1 MEELPLLR
9 DMVILMG
16 VSVLMS
22 IVLTRVGIPTV
33 VGFFLTGVIIGPYG
47 LGFVTETDTV
57 KTLAEVGIVLLLFTI
72 GLEFSVKRVL
82 SMGREAIIGGILQ
95 LAVTIFFVWV
105 AATLWGM
112 PSHVALAL
120 GFIISLSSSAIVLK
134 LLVDRMEVHSS
145 HGTVAVGILLFQDI
159 SMVLMVMLLQN
170 LGEGG
175 GSIEMFTLA
184 WEMAAAIG
192 IMVAIVVTVAYLAP
206 RLFHEVVKL
215 RNREVFILT
224 VVLVCL
230 GTAWLASL
238 AGLSLAIGAFIAGLV
253 ISESE
258 YSNQIV
264 AEILPFRD
272 TFGSLFFVSIGM
284 LVELKYF
291 MGHAG
296 MILPITAGVM
306 LLKALIIAAIGQLL
320 RYPLRLSIIT
330 GLHLSQIGEFSF
342 ILIKMAEEFNFFG
355 HDLYQTILTVSVMTM
370 ALTPVMFATASKV
383 AMWMGYSI
391 GRRSLRATSV
401 ARPAVEEHVIIVG
414 YGLNG
419 QNLARVLKETAI
431 EHLVLDINM
440 DRVRRARKEG
450 HRAYFGDSSYP
461 EVLKRMG
468 IERARIIVLAITDP
482 VATRRTLKSARELN
496 PSIRIIVRTRYV
508 NEVEEL
514 YSLGADEVIA
524 EEFETSVEIFARVLK
539 EYRVPGNIIQ
549 TQIELVRERG
559 YAMLR
564 TPSIYAER
572 LAQLTSILE
581 TSVMDTFLVEESSP
595 LRGKTLGELDI
606 RTKTGGAGII
616 AIIRK
621 GKPHTNPPGSFTLKE
636 GDLLVVVGSHAEL
649 TAAMKI
655 LGEGG

>member
-82 SMGREAIIGGILQ
+82 SMGREAIIGGVLQ

-134 LLVDRMEVHSS
+134 LLVDRMEIHSS

-159 SMVLMVMLLQN
+159 SMVLMVMVLQN

-184 WEMAAAIG
+184 WEMAAALG

-284 LVELKYF
+284 LVELDYF
-291 MGHAG
+291 MKHAG

-370 ALTPVMFATASKV
+370 ALTPVMFATASKA

-581 TSVMDTFLVEESSP
+581 TSVMDTFLVEESSA
-595 LRGKTLGELDI
+595 LRGKTIGELDI
-606 RTKTGGAGII
+606 RTKTGGAAVI
-616 AIIRK
+616 AVIRG
-621 GKPHTNPPGSFTLKE
+621 GKPHTNPPKSFTLRE

-649 TAAMKI
+649 SAAMKI
-655 LGEGG
+655 LSEGG

>member
-22 IVLTRVGIPTV
+22 IVLTRIGIPTV
-33 VGFFLTGVIIGPYG
+33 VGFFLTGVVIGPYG
-47 LGFVTETDTV
+47 LGFVTETETV
-57 KTLAEVGIVLLLFTI
+57 KTLAEIGIVLLLFTI
-72 GLEFSVKRVL
+72 GLEFSVKRML

-95 LAVTIFFVWV
+95 LAVTILFVWV
-105 AATLWGM
+105 AASLWGM
-112 PSHVALAL
+112 PSHVALVL
-120 GFIISLSSSAIVLK
+120 GFVISLSSSAIVLK
-134 LLVDRMEVHSS
+134 LLVDRMEIHSS

-224 VVLVCL
+224 VVLICL

-284 LVELKYF
+284 LVELNYF
-291 MGHAG
+291 VENADI
-296 MILPITAGVM
+296 ILPVTAGVM
-306 LLKALIIAAIGQLL
+306 LLKALIIAGIGQLL
-320 RYPLRLSIIT
+320 RYPLRLSIII

-370 ALTPVMFATASKV
+370 GLTPLMFAISSRV

-391 GRRSLRATSV
+391 GRRSLKATSV
-401 ARPAVEEHVIIVG
+401 AKPPIEDHVIIVG

-496 PSIRIIVRTRYV
+496 PNIRIIVRTRYV

-514 YSLGADEVIA
+514 YALGADEVIA

-539 EYRVPGNIIQ
+539 EYRVPANIIQ
-549 TQIELVRERG
+549 TQIELVREKG

-581 TSVMDTFLVEESSP
+581 TSVMDTFLVEEDSP
-595 LRGKTLGELDI
+595 VRGKTLGELDI
-606 RTKTGGAGII
+606 RTKTGGAAVI
-616 AIIRK
+616 AVIRK
-621 GKPHTNPPGSFTLKE
+621 GKPHTNPPKDFTLQA
-636 GDLLVVVGSHAEL
+636 GDLIVVLGSHAEL
-649 TAAMKI
+649 SAAMKI
-655 LGEGG
+655 LKEGG